1 MAHYRGE
8 SVAMLRWLTF
18 VALLW
23 AGTSLGAQQ
32 PMQAITG
39 VVRDPNELP
48 LAGADIVLGQHRV
61 MTSTTGAF
69 RIDSVPVGK
78 HALTVRLIG
87 FAPVHTIVAVV
98 AIEPTDLDL
107 YLTPM
112 AVRLPATIVE
122 GNRTGIFGT
131 VGDTAYR
138 IADGARVQLLGPKHL
153 EVLTDSLGKFAFP
166 GVPRGSYIVRV
177 TYQNYTER
185 RILVE
190 LQEGV
195 GRELAVLLAPSTER
209 THMADETAARDLGL
223 RLAISV
229 KRERLTS
236 SDMARIGAGSVC
248 DLPQLKTEIG
258 NSMTTVVLN
267 GRTVYLE
274 MPVEGLCAWRAD
286 EVELVEFGNNVCK
299 EQTHTIAD
307 VMKIYCGPLGARG
320 PTSIIPN
327 GSNRLPGAQSYVVIW
342 EKK

>member
-1 MAHYRGE
+1 MVRRL
-8 SVAMLRWLTF
+8 SL
-18 VALLW
+18 VALLC
-23 AGTSLGAQQ
+23 AGASLGAQQ
-32 PMQAITG
+32 PVQAITG

-48 LAGADIVLGQHRV
+48 LAGAEVVLGQRR
-61 MTSTTGAF
+61 TTTNTTGAF

-98 AIEPTDLDL
+98 ASEPSDLDL
-107 YLTPM
+107 YLTPV

-122 GNRTGIFGT
+122 GRRTGIFGT

-153 EVLTDSLGKFAFP
+153 EVLTDSLGKFAFSS
-166 GVPRGSYIVRV
+166 VPRGSYIVRV
-177 TYQNYTER
+177 TYPNYTER
-185 RILVE
+185 RILVDLE
-190 LQEGV
+190 DGD
-195 GRELAVLLAPSTER
+195 GRELAILLSPSAER
-209 THMADETAARDLGL
+209 VMMADEVAARDLGL
-223 RLAISV
+223 RLGMSL

-236 SDMARIGAGSVC
+236 HEMERLGAQSVC
-248 DLPQLKTEIG
+248 EMPQLKSEIG

-267 GRTVYLE
+267 GRMVYLE
-274 MPVEGLCAWRAD
+274 MPIEGLCGWRTD

-307 VMKIYCGPLGARG
+307 LLKVYCGPVAGRG
-320 PTSIIPN
+320 PTSMG
-327 GSNRLPGAQSYVVIW
+327 GSKGLPGRQSYVVIW